1 MIHTRQSR
9 GAFSRFPTLNKCF
22 EKSHIFRI
30 YSLSFTKFTAL
41 PACYNFYFL
50 KLCRNSAIF
59 GGCAPKF
66 TYCC

>member
-9 GAFSRFPTLNKCF
+9 GAFSRFPTLKKCF

-30 YSLSFTKFTAL
+30 LTFFHQIHCLDCSKL
-41 PACYNFYFL
+41 YFL

-66 TYCC
+66 TYCCW

>member
-9 GAFSRFPTLNKCF
+9 GAFSRFPTLKCF

-30 YSLSFTKFTAL
+30 LTFFHQIHCLYCSKF
-41 PACYNFYFL
+41 YYFL